1 MITHRILVLLL
12 ARSLLA
18 LSFVLTM
25 TSYAQDDAQ
34 IEEEDYRV
42 KSVAD
47 RDRAVASLRSKADE
61 LRQSGQLIEAA
72 RALNRVGRF
81 QIRMSEPREAIGTFK
96 EAISLLDQ
104 QPDIK
109 TRIDNLNGLASSHD
123 YLSECNLAEPLA
135 AQIITLS
142 KQHNYVPGQA
152 EALLT
157 LSDCQNHRDHAL
169 ALQSAEESLRLWR
182 SINRQRGMAEAYKV
196 IGHDQLLLNKLIEC
210 GQSMQAAFN
219 LYHELNDLDQ
229 QASVLIYLA
238 MIENRKGAWQNAL
251 ALYTQVQSMID
262 EKAEPYKMGQI
273 ANGMGDAFLET
284 GLPDVALEKFRKG
297 LDYFRITKNQRA
309 IAILHWSIGRAQYFR
324 GDYDDALNN
333 LQIALTDAQARGD
346 VTLAA
351 YCDDFLGRTHA
362 ATGNYSAALN
372 YFRSA
377 IGGYLKAKNPVEVA
391 RTHALIGR
399 VYEDQGQIAESRK
412 KYQTALKTFQALSD
426 HVNESA
432 TLFAIG
438 NLELKQ
444 NNLTLAEE
452 YLRRAIESTENIRR
466 ISTSNDLMTAF
477 SATVYERYQ
486 SYIECLMRK
495 HKEHPDKGF
504 DVQAFEISELSRARS
519 LAELL
524 RATETNLAPGIDPK
538 LTEQEKFLR
547 QSIRVKEDYKVWL
560 LSKQYKKADL
570 DSLNSEIEKLRNE
583 HEQITDIIRTR
594 FPSYTQITQ
603 PLGWDLR
610 RIQRDVLP
618 DDTMLLEYSMGPQKS
633 YVWLV
638 TRNSFKSFEIPRE
651 AEISDVARKVYEL
664 VRQPLPESGDK
675 LAQASQELSQ
685 MVLSPISDELN
696 KRSVIVVADGVLHF
710 IPFQILPSS
719 SANTPL
725 IASHEV
731 INAPSASI
739 LGELQLET
747 KRRQP
752 PPKILAAFGDPIFA
766 NDVDKQGQL
775 LASNTQKDTRWQ
787 STLRDIELNGDSF
800 DPSVLGRLFH
810 AKRELDNLRQLTAGA
825 AQISS
830 EYDATRDRLLST
842 DLTQYAMLHFATH
855 GFLNPKHPENSGFVL
870 STVDQHGKKL
880 EGFIGLREI
889 YELRAPVSLVV
900 LSACQTGLGKD
911 VRGEGLIS
919 LTRGF
924 MYAGASGVVA
934 SLWKVDDRV
943 TAELMRHF
951 YSNLLEKKMTPA
963 AALREAQN
971 TIRQKP
977 DWNLPYYWA
986 AFTLQGDYGR
996 VIEMP
1001 TSVAAARQ
1009 RTPVV
1014 VIIFGVLIVLT
1025 AIGYLFLRFKI
1036 RTSRIK

>member
-1 MITHRILVLLL
+1 MITHRISVLLL
-12 ARSLLA
+12 ALFA
-18 LSFVLTM
+18 LTM
-25 TSYAQDDAQ
+25 TSYAQNDAQ

-47 RDRAVASLRSKADE
+47 RERAVASLRSKADE

-81 QIRMSEPREAIGTFK
+81 QIRMSEPTEAIDTFK
-96 EAISLLDQ
+96 EAIGLLDQ
-104 QPDIK
+104 QPDIN
-109 TRIDNLNGLASSHD
+109 TRIDNLNGLASSYD
-123 YLSECNLAEPLA
+123 YLSKCNLAEPLA

-169 ALQSAEESLRLWR
+169 AQQSAEESLRLWR
-182 SINRQRGMAEAYKV
+182 SINRKRGMAEAYKV

-219 LYHELNDLDQ
+219 LYNELNDLDQ

-273 ANGMGDAFLET
+273 SNGMGDAFLET

-333 LQIALTDAQARGD
+333 LQTALTDAQARLD

-362 ATGNYSAALN
+362 ATGNHSAALSS
-372 YFRSA
+372 FRSA
-377 IGGYLKAKNPVEVA
+377 IGGYSKARNPVEVA

-399 VYEDQGQIAESRK
+399 VYEDQGQISESRK

-452 YLRRAIESTENIRR
+452 YLRQAIESTENIRR

-477 SATVYERYQ
+477 SATVHERYQ

-495 HKEHPDKGF
+495 HKEYPDKGF

-538 LTEQEKFLR
+538 LTEEEKFLR

-570 DSLNSEIEKLRNE
+570 DSLNSEIEKLRHE
-583 HEQITDIIRTR
+583 HAQITDIIRTR

-675 LAQASQELSQ
+675 LAQASRELSQ
-685 MVLSPISDELN
+685 MVLSPISHELN
-696 KRSVIVVADGVLHF
+696 KRSVIIVADGVLHF

-747 KRRQP
+747 TRRQP

-1014 VIIFGVLIVLT
+1014 VIIFGVLIVFT
-1025 AIGYLFLRFKI
+1025 AIGYSFLRFRI

>member
-1 MITHRILVLLL
+1 MITHRISVLLL
-12 ARSLLA
+12 ALFA
-18 LSFVLTM
+18 LTM
-25 TSYAQDDAQ
+25 TSYAQNDAQ

-47 RDRAVASLRSKADE
+47 RERAVASLRSKADE

-81 QIRMSEPREAIGTFK
+81 QIRMSEPTEAIDTFK

-104 QPDIK
+104 QPDIN
-109 TRIDNLNGLASSHD
+109 TRIDNLNGLASSYD
-123 YLSECNLAEPLA
+123 YLSKCNLAEPLA

-169 ALQSAEESLRLWR
+169 AQQSAEESLRLWR
-182 SINRQRGMAEAYKV
+182 SINRKRGMAEAYKV

-219 LYHELNDLDQ
+219 LYNELNDLDQ

-273 ANGMGDAFLET
+273 SNGMGDAFLET

-333 LQIALTDAQARGD
+333 LQTALTDAQARLD

-362 ATGNYSAALN
+362 ATGNHSAALSS
-372 YFRSA
+372 FRSA
-377 IGGYLKAKNPVEVA
+377 IGGYSKARNPVEVA

-399 VYEDQGQIAESRK
+399 VYEDQGQISESRK

-452 YLRRAIESTENIRR
+452 YLRQAIESTENIRR

-477 SATVYERYQ
+477 SATVHERYQ

-495 HKEHPDKGF
+495 HKEYPDKGF

-538 LTEQEKFLR
+538 LTEEEKFLR

-570 DSLNSEIEKLRNE
+570 DSLNSEIEKLRHE
-583 HEQITDIIRTR
+583 HAQITDIIRTR

-675 LAQASQELSQ
+675 LAQASRELSQ
-685 MVLSPISDELN
+685 MVLSPISHELN
-696 KRSVIVVADGVLHF
+696 KRSVIIVADGVLHF

-747 KRRQP
+747 TRRQP

-1014 VIIFGVLIVLT
+1014 VIIFGVLIVFT
-1025 AIGYLFLRFKI
+1025 AIGYSFLRFRI